1 MNPLEIFKL
10 LGTIAIDNSN
20 AVNAIEDTTE
30 TVEKSEN
37 KMSETFKKIGT
48 VVATAFAI
56 DKIKDF
62 GIACMETA
70 ASLQASNSQFEQTFG
85 EMADDATEAI
95 NRVANASGIV
105 NTRLQDAA
113 TSIYAFARTT
123 GTESTDALNMME
135 RSLQAAADSAAYY
148 DRSLEDT
155 SETLKSFLKGNYEN
169 DAALGLSCTETTRNT
184 AANKLYG
191 ESFQNL
197 SESQKQLTLLA
208 MVEEANQLSGA
219 MGQAARESD
228 GYENVLGNIKER
240 LKQLKGKIGQPIL
253 KNVIPAIKKLT
264 DAIDK
269 NADKITNALV
279 PILETV
285 LGTILPLFVELVG
298 FAAEHLEELA
308 GVILTVVGVM
318 KTMSIINNISSA
330 VSTATGLFG
339 KFNAALS
346 ANPIGAVVTSV
357 GLLAAGIGALVTAM
371 QEEETETEKA
381 KRLAEE
387 RTQKYEEETQAIF
400 DAKEATKAK
409 AEEELAE
416 VANVEDLWK
425 ELQTLCDETGKVNEA
440 DKARADFI
448 LNELNEAL
456 GTEYTMTGNQID
468 NYQTLQDEINNTIE
482 LKKAEILMTAAEE
495 DYTEAIKNRTAKEE
509 ELRQVLEDIAEQQE
523 VVNQNHNEYQEMLD
537 KFNAG
542 EISKKEFDT
551 WIDNANAASETLIGY
566 KNDLT
571 AIKTGLEEYYTS
583 IATYENAQAELLA
596 GNTEEV
602 IKLLD
607 SKNEAYLKASDI
619 VGQATEEQK
628 ATLENQVVQAGI
640 QMGIL
645 QDMLNKCTEEEKE
658 TYERLYSEATESF
671 NTMKDEFVKAGGDAG
686 KDFTVEIRRQLRGFT
701 DDMEISGGLLTNSL
715 VDGMKKNQ
723 GALESSFSTIGKKSG
738 TLLTDNMKQG
748 ITEGQQGILSAFKY
762 IGEQITTGIAEG
774 AKTGKSA
781 LMTTLGNVISD
792 GVSYLKSKADIHS
805 PSRLFA
811 REIGEYIPSGIG
823 MGVEDNEQAAIE
835 PLRNVI
841 GKMAS
846 VETDD
851 VVNNYNT
858 QNNSVVNQ
866 YNADATAMQNSKLD
880 ELIAVIKN
888 LKIYLNNDTL
898 VGELA
903 PALDTELGQIYAGK
917 ERGR

>member
-1 MNPLEIFKL
+1 MEIFKL

-123 GTESTDALNMME
+123 GMESTDALNMME

-715 VDGMKKNQ
+715 VDGMEKNQ

-774 AKTGKSA
+774 AKTGQSA